1 MRIAFGPL
9 VAQALDG
16 FLASMSGAVV
26 HDPKDTASG
35 FVGFLAHDFGDQP
48 IHRGD
53 AALDFAAAKDLGAM
67 DIPGCQVGPG
77 SFTEVLMLNAR
88 RTVGCWRQCW
98 LCGAAG
104 LNTRLFVRGDDVI
117 IRA

>member
-1 MRIAFGPL
+1 
-9 VAQALDG
+9 
-16 FLASMSGAVV
+16 MSGAIV

-53 AALDFAAAKDLGAM
+53 AALDFAAAEDLGAM

-77 SFTEVLMLNAR
+77 AFAKVLMLNAY
-88 RTVGCWRQCW
+88 RTVGR
-98 LCGAAG
+98 
-104 LNTRLFVRGDDVI
+104 
-117 IRA
+117 